1 MAVYKVW
8 LTVRD
13 GYGNEKEIE
22 AGNIK
27 VDFELSQEDIS
38 QIEQALPLG
47 DYLKKQNIDTDLKD
61 FATDD
66 EVAQAVKNTVKYS
79 EFKIKQ
85 DEAGN

>member
-8 LTVRD
+8 LTVKD

-22 AGNIK
+22 AGNIV
-27 VDFELSQEDIS
+27 VDFELSPEDIS
-38 QIEQALPLG
+38 QIEEALPLG
-47 DYLKKQNIDTDLKD
+47 DYLKKQNIETDLKD
-61 FATDD
+61 FATDT
-66 EVAQAVKNTVKYS
+66 EVAQAVMNTVKYS